1 MAKRIAARLIILL
14 FFPNRNSYLY
24 VTRGHVMRIRSVVLG
39 SGLLLPLLA
48 AATPAS
54 AQDGTLRAKSGE
66 VIDLRPV
73 FRQIN
78 CRGMLLAT
86 PEVEV
91 LQGPPELT
99 LSVRDE
105 MVEVPDANCP
115 KKIKGAMVV
124 VTVGQLSH
132 PVEGRLIFRVKYRGR
147 YRNTQ
152 TGHAYDFSLS
162 Q

>member
-1 MAKRIAARLIILL
+1 MVCRDAILCIGLILPFSAVGTPL
-14 FFPNRNSYLY
+14 F
-24 VTRGHVMRIRSVVLG
+24 
-39 SGLLLPLLA
+39 
-48 AATPAS
+48 
-54 AQDGTLRAKSGE
+54 AQDGTLKAKSGA

-73 FRQIN
+73 FRQVN

-86 PEVEV
+86 PEVEI

-105 MVEVPDANCP
+105 MVEVPAANCP
-115 KKIKGAMVV
+115 RKIKGAMVV
-124 VTVGQLSH
+124 ATIGQVSQ
-132 PVEGRLIFRVKYRGR
+132 PIEGRLIFRVKYKGK

-162 Q
+162 P